1 MESQPPKKIRFD
13 AWTLDTQ
20 SGDLTKGEVTTR
32 LQIQPLQILL
42 ALLENPGNLVTREQ
56 LIARLWPKGI
66 VEFDTSLNTAVR
78 KLRIALNE
86 DSEHPRYIETIPR
99 RGYRFIAELEAE
111 PQAAPPE
118 VAPPEPPTVAPP
130 PGKRWRYLALAAAL
144 MLAVI
149 AAGFF
154 YWQDAGAETP
164 SVVVLPFVDMSAGQ
178 KDAALCL
185 GIADQIGS
193 RLAQLSNVR
202 VVSRTSAANFQA
214 KSVDVR
220 EIGKSLGAMYAVEGS
235 VRRDQN
241 DLRVTVQLVNAAD
254 GYHLYSQTFDFPAE
268 GTADIEQALSQS
280 VTQVLRTWLSPD
292 LVRQWQARGSNSR
305 EAFGYFVRARAYG
318 RDGTPD
324 GDAQAEELY
333 RLAIERDPDFALP
346 YVGLAEVKLSTI
358 TSRELKVVDVSE
370 EVVQLLATAEKL
382 NPDMPELL
390 TAKGWFANERKAYDE
405 AEKLLLEAIARNPSN
420 AVVNGRLGIL
430 YEWLGR
436 PREALARFTRA
447 AELDPMYYMYPMY
460 RCLMLQDLGQNDDAA
475 RACARMRTLT
485 RNNHWGA
492 FVTSW
497 LELGR
502 GDLLEALRWS
512 TEAARLEPGQA
523 APLFFNIDVM
533 LTLRLVAQA
542 REALRHI
549 VTSDEARMQ
558 LMRANVELAEHG
570 PAGLRAYL
578 DDSGTAAL
586 SSSSVGVDAMRFYHV
601 AGDLKNARQAL
612 DALRAAPGYQEIDLY
627 NVTQVRVGYSS
638 ALICAGVLLASG
650 ERAEGLRLLDGL
662 DNLLD
667 TLEKNGW
674 ENQGVDALRAQSLAL
689 RGQPDAA
696 VRSLRRAVARGWR
709 SAWTAQTDPYLSSLW
724 AREDFN
730 ALMKEVEARNAD
742 MRARFLKINSPNPA
756 SGSPQRPAR

>member
-1 MESQPPKKIRFD
+1 MEARLPNKIRFD

-42 ALLENPGNLVTREQ
+42 ALLENPGNLVSREQ

-78 KLRIALNE
+78 KLRIALSD
-86 DSEHPRYIETIPR
+86 DSDHPRFIDTIPR
-99 RGYRFIAELEAE
+99 RGYRFIAKIETA
-111 PQAAPPE
+111 PE
-118 VAPPEPPTVAPP
+118 VASPELPLPSAPP
-130 PGKRWRYLALAAAL
+130 KSRRRSLVVAAAL
-144 MLAVI
+144 VFAAI
-149 AAGFF
+149 AAGLF
-154 YWQDAGAETP
+154 YWRDSRVENP
-164 SVVVLPFVDMSAGQ
+164 SIVILPFVDMSAEQ
-178 KDAALCL
+178 KDGALCL
-185 GIADQIGS
+185 GIPDEIGN
-193 RLAQLSNVR
+193 RLAQISNVR
-202 VVSRTSAANFQA
+202 VVSRTSAVKYQG
-214 KSVDVR
+214 KSADVR
-220 EIGKSLGAMYAVEGS
+220 EIGKALGAMYAVEGS
-235 VRRDQN
+235 VRRDKD
-241 DLRVTVQLVNAAD
+241 DLRITVQLVNAVD
-254 GYHLYSQTFDFPAE
+254 GYHLHSDSFDFPSE

-280 VTQVLRTWLSPD
+280 VTQVLRTWLSPE
-292 LVRQWQARGSNSR
+292 LVRQWQARGSEGR
-305 EAFGYFVRARAYG
+305 EAFGYFVRAKAYG
-318 RDGTPD
+318 HVGTPD

-333 RLAIERDPDFALP
+333 RLAIERDPQFALA

-358 TSRELKVVDVSE
+358 TSRELKVADVSE

-382 NPDMPELL
+382 NPDMPELM
-390 TAKGWFANERKAYDE
+390 AVKGWYARERKAYDE
-405 AEKLLLEAIARNPSN
+405 AAQFLQEAIARNPGD
-420 AVVNGRLGIL
+420 AVINGRLGVL

-436 PREALARFTRA
+436 PRDALARFTRA

-460 RCLMLQDLGQNDDAA
+460 RCLMLMDLGQYDDAA
-475 RACARMRTLT
+475 PACARMRTLT

-497 LELGR
+497 LENGR
-502 GDLLEALRWS
+502 GDLLEALHWS
-512 TEAARLEPGQA
+512 TEAARIEPGQA
-523 APLFFNIDVM
+523 APAFYRIEIM
-533 LTLRLVAQA
+533 LTLRLVEQA

-549 VTSDEARMQ
+549 VTTDEARMQ

-586 SSSSVGVDAMRFYHV
+586 SSSSVGVEAMRFYHV

-612 DALRAAPGYQEIDLY
+612 DALRAAPDYQEIDLY
-627 NVTQVRVGYSS
+627 GVTQVRQGNSA

-650 ERAEGLRLLDGL
+650 DREEGLRLLLGL

-667 TLEKNGW
+667 RLEKNGW
-674 ENQGVDALRAQSLAL
+674 EHQGIDSLRAQSLAL

-709 SAWTAQTDPYLSSLW
+709 NAWTAQTDPYLSSLW
-724 AREDFN
+724 EREDFKS
-730 ALMKEVEARNAD
+730 LMKEVEARNAD
-742 MRARFLKINSPNPA
+742 MRARFLKINTPSQDSRPP
-756 SGSPQRPAR
+756 PQSLSTPR